1 MEQSYREYQIYKTQ
15 LIPFTFKSIE
25 DEFAQELLDLW
36 NSRNMKGSVYT
47 AYLYSL
53 PVGFI
58 LLQDTS
64 RKLKTIRGTW
74 INERFRRQGLGE
86 ALLKLVQ
93 SECEHES
100 VDILVNITKG
110 AEGFY
115 EKNGF
120 EIVGHRDDF
129 DMNIGLWIFLGSQEN

>member
-1 MEQSYREYQIYKTQ
+1 MEFSKHEGKC
-15 LIPFTFKSIE
+15 
-25 DEFAQELLDLW
+25 
-36 NSRNMKGSVYT
+36 
-47 AYLYSL
+47 LYSL
-53 PVGFI
+53 LIF
-58 LLQDTS
+58 TS
-64 RKLKTIRGTW
+64 GRIYSSSGYVPQVKTIRGTW

-129 DMNIGLWIFLGSQEN
+129 DMNIGLWSFLGSQEN

>member
-1 MEQSYREYQIYKTQ
+1 
-15 LIPFTFKSIE
+15 
-25 DEFAQELLDLW
+25 
-36 NSRNMKGSVYT
+36 MKGSVYT

-120 EIVGHRDDF
+120 EIVGQRRF
-129 DMNIGLWIFLGSQEN
+129 

>member
-64 RKLKTIRGTW
+64 RDTGMTVVIITHNQAITPMADRIIR
-74 INERFRRQGLGE
+74 
-86 ALLKLVQ
+86 V
-93 SECEHES
+93 
-100 VDILVNITKG
+100 
-110 AEGFY
+110 
-115 EKNGF
+115 KNGTVSSV
-120 EIVGHRDDF
+120 EINKNKTPVEK
-129 DMNIGLWIFLGSQEN
+129 IEW